1 MYTAYGAV
9 GVHCTLH
16 KCTLNTEQWNFYTEQ
31 ETLYTEQCT
40 HYTEQCTQPYSLQ
53 PSLQAEDYGE
63 AAFSSVYLLL
73 LEVMGDTSGHAR
85 HAAVQLGKCEG
96 LVTLLRGTP
105 HNVNLRRVY
114 LPSALLQ
121 QQGVSQEGLLRR
133 GPLEEGVRDV
143 VEILAERAQ
152 RHLEASRLR
161 SRCPVYSI

>member
-1 MYTAYGAV
+1 M
-9 GVHCTLH
+9 
-16 KCTLNTEQWNFYTEQ
+16 
-31 ETLYTEQCT
+31 
-40 HYTEQCTQPYSLQ
+40 
-53 PSLQAEDYGE
+53 
-63 AAFSSVYLLL
+63 YLLL

-105 HNVNLRRVY
+105 HNVNARRVY

-152 RHLEASRLR
+152 RHLEAARLR
-161 SRCPVYSI
+161 SRYPVYIVHCTMYNVQCTMYNVQCTMHNVQCTLS